1 MAYCCVTTVID
12 SLDVS
17 RPRSWPLA
25 FDVDGGVSF
34 ATVVRLGSVNARA
47 IFDLDMDLALTLDVV
62 TIRRTDR

>member
-1 MAYCCVTTVID
+1 M
-12 SLDVS
+12 S

-47 IFDLDMDLALTLDVV
+47 IFDLDMDLALPSMSLLFAVQ
-62 TIRRTDR
+62 TDD